1 VQREAIPAFL
11 TGADV
16 LVRSE
21 TGSGKTL
28 SYIIPILD
36 ALVRLPEKISRTDGT
51 FVVVIAPTRELVVQI
66 VEDVQAI
73 TRQGMNWIV
82 PGFLIGG
89 EKKKS
94 EKARLRKGVTILVA
108 TPGRLLDHLRTT
120 ESFKLQ
126 HLSFLV
132 FDEADRLLD
141 MGFEQDVRAIT
152 DMLKNKSRS
161 DRVPQTALI
170 SATLWDKVMTLASL
184 ALNNPVTI
192 NVDRP
197 NQYTVAPPKK
207 GKAVEEG
214 GAGGE
219 EQPAEYTGK
228 YDASQQFSTPV
239 SLKQNYMVVPC
250 KQRLVV
256 LAAFIQWQMKHRARI
271 IVFFSSCAEVDFI
284 YALFSAKLKVAFY
297 KLHGQMAQID
307 RVKSFTAFRSKH
319 EDTGAVLV
327 CTDAAARGLDF
338 PLVKW
343 IIQYDAPPEPK
354 EYIHRVGRTA
364 RIGNEGRA
372 LLFLMPH
379 ETEYV
384 ALMEGHG
391 VRIKQVDV
399 EKIPASDYPMQ
410 SGDFEKFVESK
421 AELAQMAQAAF
432 GAFVKSYST
441 HAHGTKHIF
450 HPKALHFG
458 HVAKSFALAAAPL
471 SFRKQRAQEPEKQ
484 HPKERNKGASGKTL
498 SNNYAKAVF
507 SEYDTGF

>member
-1 VQREAIPAFL
+1 M
-11 TGADV
+11 

-36 ALVRLPEKISRTDGT
+36 ALVRLPNKITRADGT

-66 VEDVQAI
+66 VEDVQMI

-152 DMLKNKSRS
+152 EELKNKSRS

-184 ALNNPVTI
+184 ALSRPVLI
-192 NVDRP
+192 NVEQHVDGSRKA
-197 NQYTVAPPKK
+197 VKK
-207 GKAVEEG
+207 EGEGEAVEEK
-214 GAGGE
+214 
-219 EQPAEYTGK
+219 PASESNYTGK
-228 YDASQQFSTPV
+228 YDSEQQFSTPV
-239 SLKQNYMVVPC
+239 TLKQNYMIVPC

-256 LAAFIQWQMKHRARI
+256 LAAFVQWQMKHKARI
-271 IVFFSSCAEVDFI
+271 IVFFSSCAEVDFV
-284 YALFSAKLKVAFY
+284 YALFSAKLKSVAFY
-297 KLHGQMAQID
+297 KLHGQMNQID

-319 EDTGAVLV
+319 AESGAVLL

-343 IIQYDAPPEPK
+343 IIQLSAKKKGDGISK
-354 EYIHRVGRTA
+354 TNNG
-364 RIGNEGRA
+364 G
-372 LLFLMPH
+372 
-379 ETEYV
+379 
-384 ALMEGHG
+384 
-391 VRIKQVDV
+391 KK
-399 EKIPASDYPMQ
+399 KI
-410 SGDFEKFVESK
+410 
-421 AELAQMAQAAF
+421 
-432 GAFVKSYST
+432 
-441 HAHGTKHIF
+441 
-450 HPKALHFG
+450 
-458 HVAKSFALAAAPL
+458 
-471 SFRKQRAQEPEKQ
+471 RR
-484 HPKERNKGASGKTL
+484 ASG
-498 SNNYAKAVF
+498 AKRVHSSCWKNGTNRERRKSALVF
-507 SEYDTGF
+507 DAS

>member
-1 VQREAIPAFL
+1 MGLAKNMRKQKGGFKKGGRPAAAAPATAAARAPEAAAPQPVKKKKRVEADPEEARKRDREEFDKALEANGSFADLGLSPRVVEALARIGKYAHPTAVQREAIPAFL

-36 ALVRLPEKISRTDGT
+36 ALTRLPDKISRADGT

-108 TPGRLLDHLRTT
+108 TPGQAVDHLRTT

-184 ALNNPVTI
+184 ALHNPVTI
-192 NVDRP
+192 NVYRP
-197 NQYTVAPPKK
+197 NEYTLAGAAPKRA
-207 GKAVEEG
+207 KAGGG
-214 GAGGE
+214 GAEGE
-219 EQPAEYTGK
+219 EARPNTR
-228 YDASQQFSTPV
+228 ASTTRRSSFRR
-239 SLKQNYMVVPC
+239 PC
-250 KQRLVV
+250 RSSKTT
-256 LAAFIQWQMKHRARI
+256 WWCRA
-271 IVFFSSCAEVDFI
+271 SSGWWCWRP
-284 YALFSAKLKVAFY
+284 LFS
-297 KLHGQMAQID
+297 
-307 RVKSFTAFRSKH
+307 
-319 EDTGAVLV
+319 
-327 CTDAAARGLDF
+327 
-338 PLVKW
+338 
-343 IIQYDAPPEPK
+343 
-354 EYIHRVGRTA
+354 GR
-364 RIGNEGRA
+364 
-372 LLFLMPH
+372 
-379 ETEYV
+379 
-384 ALMEGHG
+384 
-391 VRIKQVDV
+391 
-399 EKIPASDYPMQ
+399 
-410 SGDFEKFVESK
+410 
-421 AELAQMAQAAF
+421 
-432 GAFVKSYST
+432 
-441 HAHGTKHIF
+441 
-450 HPKALHFG
+450 
-458 HVAKSFALAAAPL
+458 
-471 SFRKQRAQEPEKQ
+471 
-484 HPKERNKGASGKTL
+484 
-498 SNNYAKAVF
+498 
-507 SEYDTGF
+507 